1 MMSFFHSCFICIHVL
16 FHLLSKMFYTYT
28 YARILNSIKIM
39 NDFSEMIHS
48 LVAFFKL
55 LHHFFKIYTGIQY
68 LQIPCTFIII
78 ISTSVLNLKY
88 FMINRYLK
96 LKFKYYEIVL
106 YYLLNILP
114 KKKNTKTKNN
124 CNASFHLLFYDKS
137 FKK

>member
-1 MMSFFHSCFICIHVL
+1 MILVVFFIERFQRGSFMICQDRHFHLEFIIVCYSLQIDKSFVVRMMSFFHSCFICIHVL

-68 LQIPCTFIII
+68 LQIPCTFIFI

-88 FMINRYLK
+88 FMINRYL
-96 LKFKYYEIVL
+96 
-106 YYLLNILP
+106 
-114 KKKNTKTKNN
+114 
-124 CNASFHLLFYDKS
+124 
-137 FKK
+137 